1 MKARPSAEKRRKEQ
15 ARKDRREEKAAR
27 REQRKAERAARIAA
41 GLDPDIYE
49 PVPEYPELDDESDE
63 TAEGSDRE

>member
-15 ARKDRREEKAAR
+15 ARKDRREVKAAR

-49 PVPEYPELDDESDE
+49 PLPDSSELEEEDDD
-63 TAEGSDRE
+63 TAEHPDRE